1 MEFLRFG
8 SSIPGAYWGCCACS
22 IIQNFKVDPD
32 QPASIEVTIGDSGDS
47 CGKFAGPTWRDIFW
61 QRLRYG
67 EFSTND
73 MPNHAFIAIL
83 TQSQLDGG
91 YGKQWAEILAEAGFE
106 FVRTV
111 CNSVYSGAA
120 LFKEGGAKDSSKNHI
135 FMLVRNIGSGRI
147 TDPFTPPKAWS
158 DIKGRVV
165 AGHDMLF
172 ADPDAIGA
180 LPGGATVA
188 LARKQEAF
196 HTKVWNDKGPA
207 KFYTAEELE
216 ALGVPVVMA
225 GIRTQFPP
233 TLKATRETQ
242 MKEFQEKMGRA
253 PARNHTNLTLPPK
266 PKEAAQVPPPAAT
279 PTAG

>member
-32 QPASIEVTIGDSGDS
+32 QPASIECTDGDSGNS
-47 CGKFAGPTWRDIFW
+47 CSKFAGPTWRDIFW

-67 EFSTND
+67 EFSIRD

-111 CNSVYSGAA
+111 CNSVYSGEA
-120 LFKEGGAKDSSKNHI
+120 LFKEVGAKDSSKNHI
-135 FMLVRNIGSGRI
+135 FMLVRNIGNGRI

-165 AGHDMLF
+165 AAHDCLAENMEK
-172 ADPDAIGA
+172 
-180 LPGGATVA
+180 VA
-188 LARKQEAF
+188 RAQEEF

-216 ALGVPVVMA
+216 TLGVPVVMA